1 LYWRSFCCSPC
12 FQAAEILQRKTSEK
26 KEISV
31 VATIFAPF
39 DFARQIAGDCAS
51 VTMLLP
57 PGAEAHSFEPT
68 PKDIIAIQN
77 CDVFIYVGGDSD
89 AWVTDVLNSV
99 GNGVRSV
106 TLMDCVD
113 VVEEE
118 QVEGMEAEAPASED
132 DSSGPEY
139 DEHVWTSPRNAILIC
154 AKICD
159 ALCEADPAN
168 AETYRTN
175 CDNYVTELNKLDAA
189 FTDVVAGGVRDTIVF
204 ADRFPLRYFADA
216 YGLSYYAA
224 YPGCS
229 DDAEPSA
236 ATVAFLID
244 KVKSEN
250 IPVVFHI
257 ELSNEELADTVCEAT
272 GAKKLLFSAC
282 HNVTKEQFESG
293 VTYLDLMW
301 DNVDALREA
310 LELMALIS
318 CRDLSF
324 AYGGERGPAR
334 REL

>member
-1 LYWRSFCCSPC
+1 MHKIYSAVFALLLLLALFSGCGSS
-12 FQAAEILQRKTSEK
+12 AAQTAET

-57 PGAEAHSFEPT
+57 PGAEAHSYEPS
-68 PKDIIAIQN
+68 PKDIIDIQN
-77 CDVFIYVGGDSD
+77 CDVFIYVGGESD
-89 AWVTDVLNSV
+89 AWVADVLNSV
-99 GNGVRSV
+99 GDGVRTV

-118 QVEGMEAEAPASED
+118 QVEGMEAETPESGD
-132 DSSGPEY
+132 TSKGPEY
-139 DEHVWTSPRNAILIC
+139 DEHVWTSPRNAVLIC

-168 AETYRTN
+168 ADTYRTN
-175 CDNYVTELNKLDAA
+175 CDNYVDELNKLDAA
-189 FTDVVAGGVRDTIVF
+189 FTDVVANGVRKTIVM
-204 ADRFPLRYFADA
+204 ADRFPLRYFTDA
-216 YGLSYYAA
+216 YGLTYYAA

-244 KVKSEN
+244 KVKTEN

-257 ELSNEELADTVCEAT
+257 ELSNEALADTVCEAT

-301 DNVDALREA
+301 DNVAALKEA
-310 LELMALIS
+310 L
-318 CRDLSF
+318 D
-324 AYGGERGPAR
+324 
-334 REL
+334 